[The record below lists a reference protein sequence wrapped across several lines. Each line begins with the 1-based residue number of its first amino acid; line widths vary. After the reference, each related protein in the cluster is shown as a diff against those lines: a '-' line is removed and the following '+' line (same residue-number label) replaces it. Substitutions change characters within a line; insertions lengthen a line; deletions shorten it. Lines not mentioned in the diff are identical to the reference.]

1 VGVVRDA
8 RTQSLHDLPVPMVYF
23 PIEQKPARKQPT
35 LTNLDVRIGGAAATI
50 EPALRRALQLS
61 EPNLLIGDIGAM
73 SRRLSRDLMKERVV
87 AFLALAFG
95 ALTLLL
101 ASLGLYGV
109 LSYGVARRTQEIGVR
124 MALGARRAD
133 VLTLVG
139 WQSARLTVVGLTL
152 GLLATW
158 VGSRYLSGMLP
169 NVPTLNPA
177 TLAVVA
183 VAFAVVTMLASYVPA
198 RRATN
203 VDPLVALRSE

>member
-1 VGVVRDA
+1 
-8 RTQSLHDLPVPMVYF
+8 
-23 PIEQKPARKQPT
+23 
-35 LTNLDVRIGGAAATI
+35 
-50 EPALRRALQLS
+50 
-61 EPNLLIGDIGAM
+61 
-73 SRRLSRDLMKERVV
+73 MKERVV

-139 WQSARLTVVGLTL
+139 WQSARLTVVGMTL

-158 VGSRYLSGMLP
+158 VGARYLSGMLP

-183 VAFAVVTMLASYVPA
+183 VAFAVVTMLAS
-198 RRATN
+198 
-203 VDPLVALRSE
+203 